1 MIASFP
7 GGASGREPTCQ
18 AGEARGM
25 GLISGLGRS
34 PEVGNGTPLQYSCL
48 DNSMDRGSW
57 WAAVHGAAESGL
69 DRAHTKSK
77 IIQIM
82 NILSAIS

>member
-34 PEVGNGTPLQYSCL
+34 PEVGNGNPLQYSCL
-48 DNSMDRGSW
+48 ENSTDRE
-57 WAAVHGAAESGL
+57 ARRATIYGAAES
-69 DRAHTKSK
+69 
-77 IIQIM
+77 
-82 NILSAIS
+82 